1 MPGTSANAG
10 LTAARTNKN
19 DEYYTQLP
27 DIEVELRPNHIVKQ
41 YDLNKELGETC
52 SRKNRIRWLRA
63 AWKRNRR

>member
-41 YDLNKELGETC
+41 YDLNKELG
-52 SRKNRIRWLRA
+52 NGLQ
-63 AWKRNRR
+63 